1 MKLSKLTNKRP
12 PKTQTEEVKVTVT
25 KGNLVV
31 SDLLAERMG
40 VVKGD
45 RVIIHTNADFQEGG
59 EEDQFYIQKATEEDG
74 GSKLGSTGEGL
85 SLSSQF
91 TWDKMGGNL
100 DEHTVYVPN
109 DVSMEDEEGLIGL
122 KFDRNVEK
130 QVRTKSEGTDSQEE
144 ETEPQPQNEAEEL

>member
-25 KGNLVV
+25 KGNLVI

-45 RVIIHTNADFQEGG
+45 RVIVHTNSDYTEGG
-59 EEDQFYIQKATEEDG
+59 EEDKFYIQKATEEDG

-100 DEHTVYVPN
+100 EEHTVYVPN

-122 KFDRNVEK
+122 QFDRNVEK
-130 QVRTKSEGTDSQEE
+130 QVRSKSETSTQS
-144 ETEPQPQNEAEEL
+144 EPQDEPVNEAEEL